1 MPSLKVLLSAEQ
13 IHNRIAELGA
23 EIDRDYPSGEPVYLI
38 AVLKGAFI
46 FMADLSRAMKTPA
59 RIEFIGI
66 SSYGKGKTS
75 SGQVQLTK
83 DLDAPIEGHH
93 VIIVEDILDTG
104 ITLNYL
110 TKLMAQRKPKSLRIV
125 ALLDK
130 PERRKSPVKA
140 DYVGF
145 TIPDEFVV
153 GYGLDYAE
161 DYRNLK
167 DVCVM
172 GRRLILRRAQ
182 QWFQRPQHRVR
193 NNLRSLGGRMDT
205 VALEVAQISRDDVLQ
220 QKRNQ
225 RQLILGGQTAVN
237 GLEVVNVIRT
247 VVGRQRH
254 SRQHHARAHP
264 LERDDHLL
272 QIFTRHRQRQTRAGR
287 RCRRVPAAPSRAS
300 VRLPVLR
307 RATPPAVVSPLIP
320 RFTTCHA

>member
-13 IHNRIAELGA
+13 IHNRITELGA

-46 FMADLSRAMKTPA
+46 FMADLARAMKTPA

-145 TIPDEFVV
+145 KIPDEFVV

-172 GRRLILRRAQ
+172 G
-182 QWFQRPQHRVR
+182 
-193 NNLRSLGGRMDT
+193 D
-205 VALEVAQISRDDVLQ
+205 
-220 QKRNQ
+220 
-225 RQLILGGQTAVN
+225 
-237 GLEVVNVIRT
+237 
-247 VVGRQRH
+247 
-254 SRQHHARAHP
+254 
-264 LERDDHLL
+264 
-272 QIFTRHRQRQTRAGR
+272 
-287 RCRRVPAAPSRAS
+287 
-300 VRLPVLR
+300 
-307 RATPPAVVSPLIP
+307 
-320 RFTTCHA
+320 